1 MAFTLYLRTIVQS
14 VTFNLFPNLVERS
27 VFNQLHEYLLSNNLY
42 PIFQSAYRAC
52 HSTETALLK
61 MQNDLLLNMDRGHV
75 TLLVLLGLSL
85 AFDTID
91 HSILLSRLQYKVGF
105 DVLVL
110 SWFKSY
116 LTRRLFK
123 VLVNDVLSDTFD
135 QEWGVPQGS
144 CLGPLLFVLYF
155 SKLFETTRCY
165 RPNVLVYADDTRLY
179 ISFSLNDIDEPLN
192 ALSTIEGCIAT
203 IRSWMSEDKLKLND
217 DKTEF
222 LLVGMKQQ
230 LAKVCIKDI
239 KIGCVEISPS
249 SSVRNL
255 GVWFDSSLNM
265 SEHIT
270 KLCASASF
278 YIYNIR
284 RIRKYL
290 SRDSAETLV
299 HAFISSML
307 DYGNSLFFGHPQ
319 YQIQKLQRVQNASAR
334 LIFSMPRYCHST
346 PLLLDLHWLL
356 VNQRT
361 SEFPLKSY
369 CWFIK
374 YFIN

>member
-61 MQNDLLLNMDRGHV
+61 MQNDLLLKMDRGHV

-307 DYGNSLFFGHPQ
+307 DYGNSQLFGHPQ

-361 SEFPLKSY
+361 SEFPL
-369 CWFIK
+369 
-374 YFIN
+374 